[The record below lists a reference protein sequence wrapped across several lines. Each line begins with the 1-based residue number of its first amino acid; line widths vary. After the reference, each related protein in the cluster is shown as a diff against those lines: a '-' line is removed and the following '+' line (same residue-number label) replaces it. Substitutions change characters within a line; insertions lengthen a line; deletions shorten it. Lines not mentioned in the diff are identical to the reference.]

1 MPVAEWAAYVA
12 ALAPLEAAD
21 QLARIEAAAFPWQ
34 SPTEQRRTL
43 RRLARAGGGAAADA
57 DADEPPDDI
66 EGMAV
71 RRAPAVEAAGNT

>member
-1 MPVAEWAAYVA
+1 MPVAEWAAHVA
-12 ALAPLEAAD
+12 AIEPLEAAD

-34 SPTEQRRTL
+34 SRSEQRRTL

-57 DADEPPDDI
+57 DAAADDI

-71 RRAPAVEAAGNT
+71 RREPVVEAGGNT

>member
-1 MPVAEWAAYVA
+1 MPVAEWAAHVA

-34 SPTEQRRTL
+34 SRPEQRRTL
-43 RRLARAGGGAAADA
+43 RRLARAGGGGTAGVA
-57 DADEPPDDI
+57 DDI

-71 RRAPAVEAAGNT
+71 RRESAVEAAGST

>member
-1 MPVAEWAAYVA
+1 MPVAEWAAHVA
-12 ALAPLEAAD
+12 AIEPLEAAD

-34 SPTEQRRTL
+34 SRSEQRRTL

-57 DADEPPDDI
+57 DAAADDI

-71 RRAPAVEAAGNT
+71 RRAPAVEAGGGNT

>member
-43 RRLARAGGGAAADA
+43 RRLARAGGGAAGGCADA
-57 DADEPPDDI
+57 AADDI

>member
-43 RRLARAGGGAAADA
+43 RRLARAGGGGTDA
-57 DADEPPDDI
+57 TGDDI

-71 RRAPAVEAAGNT
+71 RRAPAVEAAGST

>member
-34 SPTEQRRTL
+34 SRPEQRRTL
-43 RRLARAGGGAAADA
+43 RRLARAGGGGADA
-57 DADEPPDDI
+57 TGDDI

-71 RRAPAVEAAGNT
+71 RRAPAVGTGGNT

>member
-34 SPTEQRRTL
+34 SRPEQRRTL
-43 RRLARAGGGAAADA
+43 RRLARAGGGAPA

-71 RRAPAVEAAGNT
+71 RRAPAVEAAGGNT